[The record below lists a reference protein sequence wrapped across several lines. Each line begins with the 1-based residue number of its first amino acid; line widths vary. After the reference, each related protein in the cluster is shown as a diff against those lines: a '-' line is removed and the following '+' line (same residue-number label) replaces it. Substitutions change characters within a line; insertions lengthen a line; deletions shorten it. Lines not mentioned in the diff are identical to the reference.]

1 MGMLQHAH
9 NKCIHRINMTYEQ
22 FRRIWM
28 SISARENTSIEESKL
43 KQLYKLPLQPEDRK
57 LIIFING
64 NSSTGPSKP

>member
-1 MGMLQHAH
+1 
-9 NKCIHRINMTYEQ
+9 MTYEQ

-43 KQLYKLPLQPEDRK
+43 KQLYVLPLQPEDRK

-64 NSSTGPSKP
+64 NSSTEPSKP

>member
-1 MGMLQHAH
+1 
-9 NKCIHRINMTYEQ
+9 MTYEQ